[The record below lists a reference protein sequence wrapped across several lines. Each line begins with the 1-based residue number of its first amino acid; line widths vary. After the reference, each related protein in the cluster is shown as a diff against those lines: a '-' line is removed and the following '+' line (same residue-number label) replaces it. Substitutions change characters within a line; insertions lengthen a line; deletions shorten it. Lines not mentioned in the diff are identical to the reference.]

1 MNRSL
6 SPFIYVQPINQI
18 SLKLSYLSNTK
29 NNVIEENGYLV
40 NNSADLTKS
49 RYSVLVNFNISK
61 KVALYGLYQLE
72 YKQERAQLF
81 NYQYNVF
88 VAGLKITP

>member
-1 MNRSL
+1 M
-6 SPFIYVQPINQI
+6 QPINQF
-18 SLKLSYLSNTK
+18 SLKLSYLNNTK
-29 NNVIEENGYLV
+29 SNVIEENGYLV

-49 RYSVLVNFNISK
+49 RYSILANFNISK

-72 YKQERAQLF
+72 YKQERVQLF

-88 VAGLKITP
+88 IVGLKITP